1 MAFINQHSYTISA
14 ATVLMIVG
22 VIAFRSGVSPRGIFA
37 IGLLILILISAFLL
51 LRPGKSSHDRV
62 AQINSTIG
70 AGKPV
75 LIEFQSP
82 Y

>member
-1 MAFINQHSYTISA
+1 MALINQNSYTITA
-14 ATVLMIVG
+14 ATVLVIAG
-22 VIAFRSGVSPRGIFA
+22 VIAFRSGVSPRGIFS
-37 IGLLILILISAFLL
+37 IGVLILLLISIFLL
-51 LRPGKSSHDRV
+51 LRPGKSSLERV
-62 AQINSTIG
+62 SQINTSIG

>member
-1 MAFINQHSYTISA
+1 MAFINQHSYTITA
-14 ATVLMIVG
+14 ATVLTIVG
-22 VIAFRSGVSPRGIFA
+22 VIAFRSGVSPRGIFS

-51 LRPGKSSHDRV
+51 LRPGKSPFDRV
-62 AQINSTIG
+62 TQINSVIG
-70 AGKPV
+70 AGQPV